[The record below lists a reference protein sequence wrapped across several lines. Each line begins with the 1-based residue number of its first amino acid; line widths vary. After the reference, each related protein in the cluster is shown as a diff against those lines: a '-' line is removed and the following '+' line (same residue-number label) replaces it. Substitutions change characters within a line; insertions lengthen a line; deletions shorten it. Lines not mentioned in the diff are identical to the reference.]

1 MVLKS
6 VLQAMAMAS
15 SGNNSNTET
24 SEDTDSTLDEE
35 VNDEED
41 SEVDD
46 MAKDDGKLQ
55 APFATPV
62 SAPANGASS
71 TLLSGSLKL
80 SSDMMATS
88 LETANKVNRTVPEE
102 KANTQTTPENSPA
115 AAEASNDAILPTL
128 SKMQLEDS
136 AEVLDNEKGK
146 QSTEEH
152 EAELA
157 KAAKNKKK
165 RNNKKKNKNKKKEPA
180 IHTIGLSSSDGTVPA
195 PATPDRTANLV
206 LTSRFGFDEFRDEL
220 KCRRSG
226 CGKLTNCH
234 DGSTVICP

>member
-1 MVLKS
+1 MVLKA

-15 SGNNSNTET
+15 SENNSDTET
-24 SEDTDSTLDEE
+24 SEDTNSTLDEE
-35 VNDEED
+35 VSDEEV

-46 MAKDDGKLQ
+46 MAKDDGNLQ
-55 APFATPV
+55 ATFATPV
-62 SAPANGASS
+62 SAPANGTSS
-71 TLLSGSLKL
+71 TLLSGSPKL
-80 SSDMMATS
+80 PSDMMATS
-88 LETANKVNRTVPEE
+88 LKTANEVDRTVPEE
-102 KANTQTTPENSPA
+102 KTKTQTIPENSPA
-115 AAEASNDAILPTL
+115 AAEASNDAILPAL

-136 AEVLDNEKGK
+136 AEVLDNGKGK
-146 QSTEEH
+146 QSVEEH

-157 KAAKNKKK
+157 TPAKKKK
-165 RNNKKKNKNKKKEPA
+165 RNKKNKNKKKKKKPA
-180 IHTIGLSSSDGTVPA
+180 IHTMGLSSSDGTVPA
-195 PATPDRTANLV
+195 PKTPNRTANLV